1 MKELKDRIHAVMDEL
16 GIKTNQELGKFLG
29 VSKTLVGQWINGD
42 TGLGKKP
49 LLAFEK
55 KTNFSSRWLVDGTG
69 SKYREPQEARF
80 SAFASRLQ
88 HAITEKQ
95 IELSD
100 LAKKSC
106 VSENKIKEY
115 LSGEYRP
122 QVEDSEN
129 LANALEV
136 EVTWL
141 RFGNDGNVP
150 PIGSGVVISDNP
162 PESTH
167 FKIPRYDIS
176 LSAGNGN
183 ATWVE
188 KENDDN
194 PLWFRHGWLKA
205 KGLRQENLKALYV
218 RGDSMEPVLNNWDTV
233 VIDVNDTE
241 AVDGDIYAIFF
252 NDKLFIKQIKHTE
265 AGIELISFNKEY
277 DPMPITQENAGK
289 FQILGRMVWRGG

>member
-1 MKELKDRIHAVMDEL
+1 MKELKDRIYEVMEEL
-16 GIKTNQELGKFLG
+16 GFKTQQELGKFLG
-29 VSKTLVGQWINGD
+29 VSKTLVGQWIKGD

-49 LLAFEK
+49 LLEFEK

-69 SKYREPQEARF
+69 PKYREPQEARF

-100 LAKKSC
+100 LAKKAC

-129 LANALEV
+129 LANALDI

-141 RFGNDGNVP
+141 RFGDNGNVP

-162 PESTH
+162 PENTH
-167 FKIPRYDIS
+167 FKIPRYEIS

-183 ATWVE
+183 AIWVE

-218 RGDSMEPVLNNWDTV
+218 RGNSMEPVLNNWDTV
-233 VIDVNDTE
+233 VIDVSDIE
-241 AVDGDIYAIFF
+241 AADGDIYAVFF
-252 NDKLFIKQIKHTE
+252 KDKLFIKQIKHTE
-265 AGIELISFNKEY
+265 YGLDLISFNTSYKT
-277 DPMPITQENAGK
+277 MPVNEENANRV
-289 FQILGRMVWRGG
+289 QILGRMVWRGG